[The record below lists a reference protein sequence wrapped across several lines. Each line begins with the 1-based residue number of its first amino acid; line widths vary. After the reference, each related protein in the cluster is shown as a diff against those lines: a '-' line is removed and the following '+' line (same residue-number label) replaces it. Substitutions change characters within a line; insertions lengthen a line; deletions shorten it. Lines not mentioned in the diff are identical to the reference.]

1 MDDNCIN
8 WGNFS
13 VGGGVDSDSDGSE
26 DDDSGVGVGRGD
38 GENSGVFSSCKQE
51 MYS

>member
-13 VGGGVDSDSDGSE
+13 VSGGVDSDSDGSE
-26 DDDSGVGVGRGD
+26 DDDSGFGVGRGNR
-38 GENSGVFSSCKQE
+38 EN
-51 MYS
+51 